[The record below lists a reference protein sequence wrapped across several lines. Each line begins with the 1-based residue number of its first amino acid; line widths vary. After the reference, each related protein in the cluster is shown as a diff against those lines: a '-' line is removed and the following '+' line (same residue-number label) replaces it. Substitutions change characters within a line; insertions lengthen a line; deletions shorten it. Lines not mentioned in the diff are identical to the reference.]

1 MRVLTNRKNRLQIM
15 KWLVISLFIPLLF
28 SCTQTEGYGGSS
40 GIEGILMTQYYNDD
54 YSLLISEAP
63 AVDEDVFI
71 LFGDSDFVGDKVAAS
86 STGAFEFPFL
96 RDGDYQ
102 LYYMSEDST
111 TTSNEEHVV
120 ILNVTIESGKVS
132 DQGTLYRNETLEFD
146 DGSGKVSGVVKK
158 INYKNTTAYPF
169 LEIKDITFA
178 QELDVYLIYGDHEY
192 FDEQIETNYDG
203 YFEFSNLIQG
213 DYTVFMYSEDLTG
226 GTEDIVIIKEG
237 TITTE
242 GEEIDLGE
250 FTIHRL

>member
-1 MRVLTNRKNRLQIM
+1 
-15 KWLVISLFIPLLF
+15 
-28 SCTQTEGYGGSS
+28 
-40 GIEGILMTQYYNDD
+40 MTKYYNDD
-54 YSLLISEAP
+54 YSLLIRQEP

-71 LFGDSDFVGDKVAAS
+71 LFGDSDFVGDKVATS

-102 LYYMSEDST
+102 LYYMGEDAT
-111 TTSNEEHVV
+111 TASNEEQTV
-120 ILNVTIESGKVS
+120 IVNLTLKSGKVS
-132 DQGTLYRNETLEFD
+132 EQGTLYRNETLDFD

-169 LEIKDITFA
+169 LEVKDVTFA

-192 FDEQIETNYDG
+192 FDEEIETNYDG

-213 DYTVFMYSEDLTG
+213 DYTVFVYSEDVTG
-226 GTEDIVIIKEG
+226 GTEDLVILKQG
-237 TITTE
+237 TITTA

-250 FTIHRL
+250 FTIERL